1 MVIFAGMETP
11 VIYFDNAAT
20 TQPDQGVLNEVIA
33 CMREEYGNPSSVHA
47 LGRRARVRIE
57 ESRRTIAR
65 LLNVSPA
72 EIFFTSGGTEANNA
86 ILWGCCLGL
95 GYSDVITSPVEHPA
109 VLNPLV
115 CLAEKGIR
123 VHHLRVDQAGH
134 VDLGHLEELLAEYP
148 RSLVSLMHANNE
160 IGNLLPVNSV
170 ASLCAGAG
178 ALFHSDTV
186 QTIGKLD
193 MDMQKLEMDFA
204 VGSAHKFYGLKGAG
218 FMYVRSGKFFPP
230 YLLGGGQERNMR
242 AGTENI
248 YGIAGMARALELAQ
262 QRMEEDQHHCK
273 LLKEACVN
281 LLRKEIPDVHFN
293 GDSDGGSLHT
303 ILNVSL
309 PASVDAEMLL
319 PSLDIEGICVSS
331 GSACSSGS
339 SQRSHVL
346 STLGADETM
355 PSLRI
360 SFGRYNT
367 MEEVHKLVQ
376 VLAKI
381 ALS

>member
-1 MVIFAGMETP
+1 MKTP

-20 TQPDQGVLNEVIA
+20 TRPDQDVLDEVIA
-33 CMREEYGNPSSVHA
+33 CMSEEYGNPSSVHA

-57 ESRRTIAR
+57 ESRRTVAR

-115 CLAEKGIR
+115 CLAEKGVR
-123 VHHLRVDQAGH
+123 VHHLRVDQTGH
-134 VDLGHLEELLAEYP
+134 IDLAHLKALLAEYP

-160 IGNLLPVNSV
+160 IGNLLPVKAV
-170 ASLCAGAG
+170 ASLCAAAG

-186 QTIGKLD
+186 QTIGKLH
-193 MDMQKLEMDFA
+193 MDMQKLGMDFA

-248 YGIAGMARALELAQ
+248 YGIAGMAKALELAH
-262 QRMEEDQHHCK
+262 QRMEEDQHHCRS
-273 LLKEACVN
+273 LKEACID
-281 LLRKEIPDVHFN
+281 LLRNEIPDVHFN
-293 GDSDGGSLHT
+293 GDAEGSSLHT

-309 PASVDAEMLL
+309 PPTVDAEMLL

-339 SQRSHVL
+339 SQGSHVL
-346 STLGADETM
+346 NTLGADETM

-360 SFGRYNT
+360 SFGRHNSIK
-367 MEEVHKLVQ
+367 EVRKLVQ
-376 VLAKI
+376 VLARI
-381 ALS
+381 AIP

>member
-1 MVIFAGMETP
+1 MKTP

-20 TQPDQGVLNEVIA
+20 TRPDQDVLDEVIA
-33 CMREEYGNPSSVHA
+33 CMSEEYGNPSSVHA

-57 ESRRTIAR
+57 ESRRTVAR

-115 CLAEKGIR
+115 CLAEKGVR
-123 VHHLRVDQAGH
+123 VHHLRVDQTGH
-134 VDLGHLEELLAEYP
+134 IDLAHLKALLAEYP

-160 IGNLLPVNSV
+160 IGNLLPVKAV
-170 ASLCAGAG
+170 ASLCAAAG

-186 QTIGKLD
+186 QTIGKLH
-193 MDMQKLEMDFA
+193 MDMQKLGMDFA

-248 YGIAGMARALELAQ
+248 YGIAGMAKALELAH
-262 QRMEEDQHHCK
+262 QRMEEDQHHCRS
-273 LLKEACVN
+273 LKEACID
-281 LLRKEIPDVHFN
+281 LLRNEIPDVHFN
-293 GDSDGGSLHT
+293 GDAEGSSLHT
-303 ILNVSL
+303 ILPVSL
-309 PASVDAEMLL
+309 PPTVDAEMLL

-339 SQRSHVL
+339 SQGSHVL
-346 STLGADETM
+346 NTLGADETM

-360 SFGRYNT
+360 SFGRHNSIK
-367 MEEVHKLVQ
+367 EVRKLVQ
-376 VLAKI
+376 VLARI
-381 ALS
+381 AIP

>member
-1 MVIFAGMETP
+1 MVIFACMERP

-20 TQPDQGVLNEVIA
+20 TRPDQGVLAEVIA
-33 CMREEYGNPSSVHA
+33 CMKEEYGNPSSLHA
-47 LGRRARVRIE
+47 PGRQARVRIE
-57 ESRRTIAR
+57 ESRRIIAR
-65 LLNVSPA
+65 LLNVSPS

-86 ILWGCCLGL
+86 ILQGCCLGL
-95 GYSDVITSPVEHPA
+95 GYSHVITSPVEHPA
-109 VLNPLV
+109 VLKPLAS
-115 CLAEKGIR
+115 LAGKGVE
-123 VHHLRVDQAGH
+123 VHYLRVDQAGH
-134 VDLGHLEELLAEYP
+134 VDPRHLEELLDRFP
-148 RSLVSLMHANNE
+148 HSLVSLMHANNE
-160 IGNLLPVNSV
+160 TGNLLPVKSV

-186 QTIGKLD
+186 QTVGKFD
-193 MDMQKLEMDFA
+193 MDMQKLGMDFA

-218 FMYVRSGKFFPP
+218 FMYVRSGNFFPP
-230 YLLGGGQERNMR
+230 YLQGGGQERNMR

-248 YGIAGMARALELAQ
+248 YGIVGMARALELAH
-262 QRMEEDQHHCK
+262 QRMEGDQQHCME
-273 LLKEACVN
+273 LKEACIQM
-281 LLRKEIPDVHFN
+281 LLKKIPGIHFN
-293 GDSDGGSLHT
+293 GDAQGRSLQT

-339 SQRSHVL
+339 SQRSHVMEA
-346 STLGADETM
+346 LGADESK

-367 MEEVHKLVQ
+367 MEEVEKLVQ

>member
-1 MVIFAGMETP
+1 MKTP

-20 TQPDQGVLNEVIA
+20 TRPDQDVLDEVIA
-33 CMREEYGNPSSVHA
+33 CMSEEYGNPSSVHA

-57 ESRRTIAR
+57 ESRRTVAR

-123 VHHLRVDQAGH
+123 VHHLRVDQTGH
-134 VDLGHLEELLAEYP
+134 IDLAHLKALLAEYP

-160 IGNLLPVNSV
+160 IGNLLPVKAV
-170 ASLCAGAG
+170 ASLCTAAG

-186 QTIGKLD
+186 QTIGKLH
-193 MDMQKLEMDFA
+193 MDMQKLGMDFA

-248 YGIAGMARALELAQ
+248 YGIAGMAKALELAH
-262 QRMEEDQHHCK
+262 QRMEEDQHHCRS
-273 LLKEACVN
+273 LKEACID
-281 LLRKEIPDVHFN
+281 LLRNEIPDVHFN
-293 GDSDGGSLHT
+293 GDAEGSSLHT

-309 PASVDAEMLL
+309 PPTVDAEMLL

-339 SQRSHVL
+339 SQGSHVL
-346 STLGADETM
+346 NTLGADETM
-355 PSLRI
+355 PSLRV
-360 SFGRYNT
+360 SFGRHNS
-367 MEEVHKLVQ
+367 MEEVRKLVQ
-376 VLAKI
+376 VLANI
-381 ALS
+381 ALP

>member
-1 MVIFAGMETP
+1 MFIFACMEKP

-20 TQPDQGVLNEVIA
+20 TQPDQAVLDEVIA

-47 LGRRARVRIE
+47 LGRKARVRIE

-86 ILWGCCLGL
+86 ILRGCCLGL

-123 VHHLRVDQAGH
+123 VHYLRVDQTGH
-134 VDLGHLEELLAEYP
+134 IDLGHLKELLAEYP
-148 RSLVSLMHANNE
+148 HSLVSLMHANNE
-160 IGNLLPVNSV
+160 IGNLLPVKSV
-170 ASLCAGAG
+170 ASLCAGAD

-186 QTIGKLD
+186 QTVGKLD
-193 MDMQKLEMDFA
+193 MDMQKLGMDFA

-262 QRMEEDQHHCK
+262 QRMDEDQRHCK
-273 LLKEACVN
+273 SLKEACVN
-281 LLRKEIPDVHFN
+281 LLRKEIPGVHFN
-293 GDSDGGSLHT
+293 GDALGSSLHT

-319 PSLDIEGICVSS
+319 PGLDIEGICVSS

-346 STLGADETM
+346 ETIGVDESV

-360 SFGRYNT
+360 SFGRHNT
-367 MEEVHKLVQ
+367 MEEVGKLVQ

-381 ALS
+381 SRS